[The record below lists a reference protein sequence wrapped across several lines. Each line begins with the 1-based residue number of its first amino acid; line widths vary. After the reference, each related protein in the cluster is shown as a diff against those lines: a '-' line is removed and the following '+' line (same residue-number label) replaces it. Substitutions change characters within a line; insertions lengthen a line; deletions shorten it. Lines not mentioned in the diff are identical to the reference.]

1 LFWLNVRTAIS
12 MLPLDG
18 PFDAVGKTLL
28 EVTARHLAE
37 KTATSINESTR
48 KDLIELLLRRRAP
61 GWQDL
66 ALAYLT
72 SPDHAS
78 SVLTFLPAI
87 TPEMLARVA
96 PSGDHAGKRNRDTID
111 TVREKLVGRM
121 SYEHDESIRA
131 RIPDYLK
138 DPDGS
143 VRAAA
148 IKATL
153 SAFPD
158 RALDLILPLAKDE
171 DSTVRCVLSESL
183 GAVFDRRAIPV
194 LVELLQDPVE
204 GVRGLAKK
212 SLDSLQ
218 YAFEQKEKWK
228 RVLEGAGLD
237 STNAAEA
244 LVKQAAAGQPKA
256 TRIVAIESL
265 GTLGVA
271 ETLPVLIQFM
281 GDGDAEVAAA
291 ATEAV
296 TRINRQ
302 SKSGKDAKPPSDH

>member
-1 LFWLNVRTAIS
+1 
-12 MLPLDG
+12 M
-18 PFDAVGKTLL
+18 LL
-28 EVTARHLAE
+28 EVAARHLAGA
-37 KTATSINESTR
+37 TATSITEPMR
-48 KDLIELLLRRRAP
+48 EDLIKLLLRRRAP
-61 GWQDL
+61 GWEGL
-66 ALAYLT
+66 ALAYLAH
-72 SPDHAS
+72 PDHAS
-78 SVLTFLPAI
+78 SVLNNLPAI

-96 PSGDHAGKRNRDTID
+96 PSGDSAAKGSRNTTDTI
-111 TVREKLVGRM
+111 REKLVDRM
-121 SYEHDESIRA
+121 PGERDESIRA

-138 DPDGS
+138 DPVGR

-148 IKATL
+148 LKATL

-158 RALDLILPLAKDE
+158 RALDLILPLAHDE
-171 DSTVRCVLSESL
+171 NSGVRFALAESL

-194 LVELLQDPVE
+194 LVELLQDPSE
-204 GVRGLAKK
+204 GVRGVAKK

-218 YAFEQKEKWK
+218 YVFEQKEKWK

-256 TRIVAIESL
+256 TRIIAIESL

-281 GDGDAEVAAA
+281 GDGDAEIAAA

-302 SKSGKDAKPPSDH
+302 SKTGKDAKPPSDH